1 MEEKVVQQFEETE
14 REKLLEFRQKG
25 IAVTAR
31 LGEIEIQSKELE
43 EIFAN
48 LRAEKE
54 ELISTY
60 KELVDVNTKLWE
72 VEDELRV
79 IENTKVFDDKFIELA
94 RAVYYTNDERFRL
107 KDKINSLTNSE
118 IKEQKDYKEYK

>member
-1 MEEKVVQQFEETE
+1 MVNVPVSVGELIDKLSILQVKKGKVKNSD
-14 REKLLEFRQKG
+14 KLKF
-25 IAVTAR
+25 I
-31 LGEIEIQSKELE
+31 
-43 EIFAN
+43 
-48 LRAEKE
+48 EKE
-54 ELISTY
+54 YGLLLSMSSEYFNNVDIISTY